1 MFDLSWH
8 NDALRELDKLD
19 NFIAKIIAKK
29 VEELREDPFSKDIK
43 KLVGRNEYRFRIGNY
58 RVIFEIRGN
67 LIWIKKVGHHKNIY
81 DF

>member
-67 LIWIKKVGHHKNIY
+67 LIWIKKVGHRKNIY

>member
-1 MFDLSWH
+1 MFNIDWH

-29 VEELREDPFSKDIK
+29 VDKLKENPLSKDVT
-43 KLVGRNEYRFRIGNY
+43 KLVGRNEYRLRVGDY
-58 RVIFEIRGN
+58 RVMFEIIGN
-67 LIWIKKVGHHKNIY
+67 LIWIKKVGHRKHIY